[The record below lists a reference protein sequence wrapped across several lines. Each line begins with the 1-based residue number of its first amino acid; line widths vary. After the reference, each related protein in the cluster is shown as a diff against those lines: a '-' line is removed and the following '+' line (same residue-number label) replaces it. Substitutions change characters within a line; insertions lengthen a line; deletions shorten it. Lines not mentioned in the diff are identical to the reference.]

1 MVESQHLLLIKG
13 TLNSQIDVRVIIKN
27 TQTLT
32 SEPAKNK
39 TGVNYRR
46 KFELGKKT
54 TTSQH
59 DYKIMNKQATN
70 GDLR

>member
-13 TLNSQIDVRVIIKN
+13 TLNPQIDVRVIIKN

-39 TGVNYRR
+39 TGVSYRR
-46 KFELGKKT
+46 KFELGKK

-59 DYKIMNKQATN
+59 DYKIMNKQATD
-70 GDLR
+70 GDLC